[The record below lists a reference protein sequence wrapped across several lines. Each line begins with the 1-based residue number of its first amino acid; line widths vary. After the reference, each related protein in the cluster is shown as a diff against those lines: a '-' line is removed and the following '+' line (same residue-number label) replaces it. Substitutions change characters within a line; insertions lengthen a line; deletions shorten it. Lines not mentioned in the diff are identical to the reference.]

1 MNWTTG
7 NLRRAKLRIMS
18 DPELKGMLVRSGWNE
33 IVFDLDGDGAADV
46 SFLDENGDG
55 NIDTVAIDMT
65 GSGEFNLYL
74 HDSDDNGIPDTIL
87 WADDGAPEL
96 EVLAMGEGVERGLI
110 DVGAKVYSRLIAEDF
125 LNDEVHVSLEE
136 MSEYLKGNLSEL
148 ISEVQKVIDS
158 AGIEKVAYFIE
169 NAETYYLATVEADQ
183 PRVRPFGTVLVY
195 DGKLYILT
203 GKTKDVSRQI
213 AANPKVELCAFKEG
227 IWLRLAGELVN
238 DDSRDVKMMMLDKYP
253 HLQNMY
259 NAEDDN
265 TQVLYFKDA
274 TATFSSFTAGPEVI
288 QF

>member
-1 MNWTTG
+1 M
-7 NLRRAKLRIMS
+7 
-18 DPELKGMLVRSGWNE
+18 
-33 IVFDLDGDGAADV
+33 
-46 SFLDENGDG
+46 
-55 NIDTVAIDMT
+55 
-65 GSGEFNLYL
+65 
-74 HDSDDNGIPDTIL
+74 
-87 WADDGAPEL
+87 
-96 EVLAMGEGVERGLI
+96 
-110 DVGAKVYSRLIAEDF
+110 
-125 LNDEVHVSLEE
+125 
-136 MSEYLKGNLSEL
+136 
-148 ISEVQKVIDS
+148 
-158 AGIEKVAYFIE
+158 EKVAYFIE